1 MSLPEMGKKTWF
13 LAMNKKGSVNLWSTT
28 TLGILVIYTIFL
40 IIPLV
45 ILLSESFID
54 TRTGE
59 LTLANFQRFFSKKYY
74 YSTLLNSFKI
84 TILVTLIAVSLGTVL
99 AYFFARFKIRGK
111 KILRVLVILS
121 SMSAP
126 FVGAYS
132 WILLLGRNGVI
143 TKFFEGIF
151 GMTMPDIYG
160 FKGILL
166 VLSLQLYPLI
176 FLYVSGAFSNV
187 DNSLLEASE
196 NLGCTG
202 VKRFF
207 KVIVPLILPTVLAGA
222 LLVFMRCFSD
232 FGTPMLIGE
241 GYRTFPV
248 TIYDAY
254 MSELG
259 GNNGFAASIAIMAII
274 VTLLIF
280 IIQKKIAEK
289 KAFTMN
295 SINKIRPKRL
305 KGVKNTLIHLYSYLL
320 ISLSIAPQLYI
331 VYTSFKNVNGTVFTA
346 GYSLD
351 SYIVAFSKMG
361 NAIRNTI
368 IIPLTSLVFVLI
380 IAVFIAY
387 LVVRKRSK
395 TTTIIDT
402 ASMIPY
408 IIPGIVVG
416 IALSNAFSRPP
427 IILTGSMTIMVIA
440 LIIRRLPYTI
450 RSSVAT
456 LQQIPITVEEAAL
469 SLGASN
475 VKTFWKITIPMMS
488 AGIISGAILSWITM
502 ISELASAILLYTG
515 KTRTLTVEVYT
526 QVLRGNYGV
535 AAALAT
541 ILALLTTLSLVLFNK
556 VNKGRDLS
564 M

>member
-1 MSLPEMGKKTWF
+1 MK
-13 LAMNKKGSVNLWSTT
+13 NKKIKVNLWSST
-28 TLGILVIYTIFL
+28 TLGLLVLYSIFL
-40 IIPLV
+40 IIPLI

-54 TRTGE
+54 SNTGHF
-59 LTLANFQRFFSKKYY
+59 TLENFQRFFGKKYY
-74 YSTLLNSFKI
+74 YSTLFNSFKV
-84 TILVTLIAVSLGTVL
+84 TVLVTFIAVALGTVL
-99 AYFFARFKIRGK
+99 AYLFARFKIRGAK
-111 KILRVLVILS
+111 TLRILIILS

-132 WILLLGRNGVI
+132 WILLLGRNGVV
-143 TKFFEGIF
+143 TKFFENLLGIS
-151 GMTMPDIYG
+151 MPDIYG
-160 FKGILL
+160 FNGILL

-176 FLYVSGAFSNV
+176 FLYVSGALSNV

-196 NLGCTG
+196 NLGCSG

-259 GNNGFAASIAIMAII
+259 GNSGFAAGIAIIAII
-274 VTLLIF
+274 VTLIIF
-280 IIQKKIAEK
+280 LVQKRISEK
-289 KAFTMN
+289 HSFTMN
-295 SINKIRPKRL
+295 SINKIRPKKMHGAQNVL
-305 KGVKNTLIHLYSYLL
+305 VHVYTYLL
-320 ISLSIAPQLYI
+320 ISLSIAPQLYVI
-331 VYTSFKNVNGTVFTA
+331 YTSFKKVNGTVFTS

-351 SYIVAFSKMG
+351 SYVTAFSKMG
-361 NAIRNTI
+361 SAMRNTI
-368 IIPLTSLVFVLI
+368 IIPLVSLFFVLI
-380 IAVFIAY
+380 FAIFIAY

-395 TTTIIDT
+395 ITAIIDSV
-402 ASMIPY
+402 SMVPY

-416 IALSNAFSRPP
+416 IALSSAFSRPP
-427 IILTGSMTIMVIA
+427 LVLTGSMTIMVIA

-456 LQQIPITVEEAAL
+456 LQLIPTTVEEAAL

-502 ISELASAILLYTG
+502 ISELSSAILLYTG

-541 ILALLTTLSLVLFNK
+541 VLAVLTALSLVVFNK

>member
-1 MSLPEMGKKTWF
+1 MF
-13 LAMNKKGSVNLWSTT
+13 
-28 TLGILVIYTIFL
+28 
-40 IIPLV
+40 
-45 ILLSESFID
+45 ILLSESFLD
-54 TRTGE
+54 KETGR
-59 LTLANFQRFFSKKYY
+59 LTLENFHRFFSKKYY
-74 YSTLLNSFKI
+74 YSTLFNSFK
-84 TILVTLIAVSLGTVL
+84 VTVSVTAIAVALGTTL
-99 AYFFARFKIRGK
+99 AYFFARFTIKGAKGLR
-111 KILRVLVILS
+111 ILIILS

-132 WILLLGRNGVI
+132 WILLLGRNGVV
-143 TKFFEGIF
+143 TKFFEGLF
-151 GMTMPDIYG
+151 NVQMPDIYG

-176 FLYVSGAFSNV
+176 FLYVSGALSNV

-196 NLGCTG
+196 NLGCSG
-202 VKRFF
+202 AKRFF
-207 KVIVPLILPTVLAGA
+207 KVIVPLIFPTVLAGA

-259 GNNGFAASIAIMAII
+259 GNNSFAASIAILAII
-274 VTLLIF
+274 LTLIIFLI
-280 IIQKKIAEK
+280 QRRIANK
-289 KAFTMN
+289 HAFTMN
-295 SINKIRPKRL
+295 SINKIRPVQIT
-305 KGVKNTLIHLYSYLL
+305 GVRNILIHIYAYLL
-320 ISLSIAPQLYI
+320 ITLSIAPQAYVI
-331 VYTSFKNVNGTVFTA
+331 YTSFRNVNGTVFTS
-346 GYSLD
+346 GYSLNN
-351 SYIVAFSKMG
+351 YVIAFSKMG

-368 IIPLTSLVFVLI
+368 VIPLISLAFVLT

-395 TTTIIDT
+395 ITAVIDT
-402 ASMIPY
+402 VSMVPY
-408 IIPGIVVG
+408 IVPGIVVG
-416 IALSNAFSRPP
+416 IALANAFSRPP
-427 IILTGSMTIMVIA
+427 MVLTGSMTIMVIA

-456 LQQIPITVEEAAL
+456 LQQIPITIEEAAL

-475 VKTFWKITIPMMS
+475 IKTFWKITIPMMS

-535 AAALAT
+535 AAALAA
-541 ILALLTTLSLVLFNK
+541 ILAVLTTLSLVLFNK
-556 VNKGRDLS
+556 VNKGQELS

>member
-1 MSLPEMGKKTWF
+1 MK
-13 LAMNKKGSVNLWSTT
+13 NKKSKINLWSSS
-28 TLGILVIYTIFL
+28 TLGLLTLYTIFL
-40 IIPLV
+40 IIPLL

-54 TRTGE
+54 SKTG
-59 LTLANFQRFFSKKYY
+59 LFTLDNFKRFFEKKYY

-84 TILVTLIAVSLGTVL
+84 SIVITFVAVVLGTVL
-99 AYFFARFKIRGK
+99 AFFFARFKIKGAKGLR
-111 KILRVLVILS
+111 ILIILS

-132 WILLLGRNGVI
+132 WILLLGRNGVV
-143 TKFFEGIF
+143 TKFFENLLNIQ
-151 GMTMPDIYG
+151 MPDIYG

-202 VKRFF
+202 VNRFF
-207 KVIVPLILPTVLAGA
+207 KVILPLILPTVLAGA

-241 GYRTFPV
+241 GYRTFPI

-259 GNNGFAASIAIMAII
+259 GNNGFAASIAILAII
-274 VTLLIF
+274 ITLIIF
-280 IIQKKIAEK
+280 LFQKYISQKNS
-289 KAFTMN
+289 FTMN
-295 SINKIRPKRL
+295 SINKIRPKEIH
-305 KGVKNTLIHLYSYLL
+305 GVKNVLIHIYSYVL
-320 ISLSIAPQLYI
+320 ISLSIAPQVYVI
-331 VYTSFKNVNGTVFTA
+331 YTSFKKVNGTVFTS
-346 GYSLD
+346 GYSFE
-351 SYIVAFSKMG
+351 SYTIAFSKMG

-368 IIPLTSLVFVLI
+368 IIPLTALIFVLI

-395 TTTIIDT
+395 ITAIIDT
-402 ASMIPY
+402 VSMVPY

-416 IALSNAFSRPP
+416 IALSSAFNKPP
-427 IILTGSMTIMVIA
+427 LVLTGSMTIMVIA

-450 RSSVAT
+450 RSTVAT
-456 LQQIPITVEEAAL
+456 LQQIPLTVEEASL

-475 VKTFWKITIPMMS
+475 AKTFWKITIPMMS

-502 ISELASAILLYTG
+502 ISELSSAILLYTG
-515 KTRTLTVEVYT
+515 KTRTLTIEVYT

-541 ILALLTTLSLVLFNK
+541 ILTLLTVASLLIFNK
-556 VNKGRDLS
+556 VNKGQDLS

>member
-1 MSLPEMGKKTWF
+1 MK
-13 LAMNKKGSVNLWSTT
+13 NKKSKINLWSST
-28 TLGILVIYTIFL
+28 TLGLLVLYSIFL
-40 IIPLV
+40 IIPLFV
-45 ILLSESFID
+45 LLSESFID
-54 TRTGE
+54 SSTGQF
-59 LTLANFQRFFSKKYY
+59 TLSNFQRFFSKKYY
-74 YSTLLNSFKI
+74 YSTLFNSFKI
-84 TILVTLIAVSLGTVL
+84 SILITFIAVVLGTVL
-99 AYFFARFKIRGK
+99 AFFFTRFEIKGAKTLR
-111 KILRVLVILS
+111 ILIILS

-143 TKFFEGIF
+143 TKFFENLLGL
-151 GMTMPDIYG
+151 TMPDIYG

-202 VKRFF
+202 IKRFF
-207 KVIVPLILPTVLAGA
+207 KVILPLIFPTVLAGA

-241 GYRTFPV
+241 GYRTFPI

-259 GNNGFAASIAIMAII
+259 GNNGFAASIAIIAII
-274 VTLLIF
+274 ITLLIF
-280 IIQKKIAEK
+280 LFQKYLSERNS
-289 KAFTMN
+289 FTMN
-295 SINKIRPKRL
+295 SINKIRPKEIH
-305 KGVKNTLIHLYSYLL
+305 GIKNVLVHLYSYLL
-320 ISLSIAPQLYI
+320 ICLSIAPQIYI
-331 VYTSFKNVNGTVFTA
+331 IYTSFKNVNGTVFTT

-351 SYIVAFSKMG
+351 SYRIAFSKMG
-361 NAIRNTI
+361 SAIRNTI
-368 IIPLTSLVFVLI
+368 LIPLVSLFFVLI
-380 IAVFIAY
+380 FAVFIAY
-387 LVVRKRSK
+387 IVVRKRSK
-395 TTTIIDT
+395 ITAIIDT
-402 ASMIPY
+402 VSMIPY

-416 IALSNAFSRPP
+416 IALSSAFSKPP
-427 IILTGSMTIMVIA
+427 LILTGSMTIMVIA

-450 RSSVAT
+450 RSTVAT
-456 LQQIPITVEEAAL
+456 LQQIPTTVEEASL

-475 VKTFWKITIPMMS
+475 AKTFWKITIPMMS

-502 ISELASAILLYTG
+502 ISELSSAILLYTG
-515 KTRTLTVEVYT
+515 RTRTLTIEVYT

-541 ILALLTTLSLVLFNK
+541 ILSLLTVLSLLVFNK
-556 VNKGRDLS
+556 FNKGKDLA

>member
-1 MSLPEMGKKTWF
+1 MRIKKS
-13 LAMNKKGSVNLWSTT
+13 KINLWSTS
-28 TLGILVIYTIFL
+28 TLSLLVLYTIFL
-40 IIPLV
+40 IIPLFV
-45 ILLSESFID
+45 LLSESFID
-54 TRTGE
+54 RDTGQF
-59 LTLANFQRFFSKKYY
+59 TLENFQRFFGKKYY
-74 YSTLLNSFKI
+74 YSTLLNSFK
-84 TILVTLIAVSLGTVL
+84 VTVTVTAIAVALGTTL
-99 AYFFARFKIRGK
+99 AYFFARFKIRGSK
-111 KILRVLVILS
+111 TLRILIILS

-132 WILLLGRNGVI
+132 WILLLGRNGVV
-143 TKFFEGIF
+143 TQFFEGIF
-151 GMTMPDIYG
+151 GIVMPDIYG

-176 FLYVSGAFSNV
+176 FLYVSGALSNV
-187 DNSLLEASE
+187 DNSLLEASQ
-196 NLGCTG
+196 NLGCSG
-202 VKRFF
+202 AKRFF
-207 KVIVPLILPTVLAGA
+207 KVVVPLIFPTVLAGA

-259 GNNGFAASIAIMAII
+259 GNNSFAASIAIIAII
-274 VTLLIF
+274 LTLIIF
-280 IIQKKIAEK
+280 LAQRYIANK

-295 SINKIRPKRL
+295 SINKIRPVQIEGIRNIL
-305 KGVKNTLIHLYSYLL
+305 LHIYAYTL
-320 ISLSIAPQLYI
+320 ISLSIAPQAYVI
-331 VYTSFKNVNGTVFTA
+331 YTSFRNVNGTVFTS
-346 GYSLD
+346 GYSFNN
-351 SYIVAFSKMG
+351 YVIAFSKMG

-368 IIPLTSLVFVLI
+368 VIPLTALAFVLTF
-380 IAVFIAY
+380 AVFIAY

-395 TTTIIDT
+395 ITAAIDT
-402 ASMIPY
+402 VSMIPY
-408 IIPGIVVG
+408 IVPGIVVG
-416 IALSNAFSRPP
+416 IALANTFSRPP
-427 IILTGSMTIMVIA
+427 MVLTGSMTIMVIA

-456 LQQIPITVEEAAL
+456 LQQIPITIEEASL

-475 VKTFWKITIPMMS
+475 IKTFWKITIPMMS

-535 AAALAT
+535 AAALAA
-541 ILALLTTLSLVLFNK
+541 ILAVLTTLSLVLFNK

>member
-1 MSLPEMGKKTWF
+1 MK
-13 LAMNKKGSVNLWSTT
+13 NKKSKINLWSSS
-28 TLGILVIYTIFL
+28 TLGLLTLYTIFL
-40 IIPLV
+40 IIPLL
-45 ILLSESFID
+45 ILLSDSFID
-54 TRTGE
+54 SKTG
-59 LTLANFQRFFSKKYY
+59 LFTLANFQRFFSKKYY
-74 YSTLLNSFKI
+74 YSTLFNSFKI
-84 TILVTLIAVSLGTVL
+84 SILITFVAVVLGTILAF
-99 AYFFARFKIRGK
+99 FFARFKIKGAKTLR
-111 KILRVLVILS
+111 ILIILS

-132 WILLLGRNGVI
+132 WILLLGRNGVV
-143 TKFFEGIF
+143 TKFFENLLGI
-151 GMTMPDIYG
+151 GMPDIYG

-196 NLGCTG
+196 NLGCSG
-202 VKRFF
+202 IKRFF
-207 KVIVPLILPTVLAGA
+207 KVILPLILPTVLAGA

-241 GYRTFPV
+241 GYRTFPI

-259 GNNGFAASIAIMAII
+259 GNNGFAASIAILAII
-274 VTLLIF
+274 ITLVIF
-280 IIQKKIAEK
+280 IVQKVISER

-295 SINKIRPKRL
+295 SINKIRPKEIHGL
-305 KGVKNTLIHLYSYLL
+305 KNVLIHIYSYVL
-320 ISLSIAPQLYI
+320 ISLSIAPQVYVI
-331 VYTSFKNVNGTVFTA
+331 YTSFKKVNGTVFTN
-346 GYSLD
+346 GYSFD
-351 SYIVAFSKMG
+351 SYIIAFSKMG
-361 NAIRNTI
+361 SAIRNTI
-368 IIPLTSLVFVLI
+368 LIPITALTFVLI

-387 LVVRKRSK
+387 LVVRRKSK
-395 TTTIIDT
+395 ITAIIDT
-402 ASMIPY
+402 VSMVPY

-416 IALSNAFSRPP
+416 IALSSAFNRPP
-427 IILTGSMTIMVIA
+427 LVLTGSMTIMVIA

-450 RSSVAT
+450 RSTVAT
-456 LQQIPITVEEAAL
+456 LQQIPITVEEASL

-475 VKTFWKITIPMMS
+475 IKTFWKITIPMMS

-502 ISELASAILLYTG
+502 ISELSSAILLYTG
-515 KTRTLTVEVYT
+515 KTRTLTIEVYT

-541 ILALLTTLSLVLFNK
+541 VLTLLTVISLLIFNK
-556 VNKGRDLS
+556 FNKGKDLA

>member
-1 MSLPEMGKKTWF
+1 
-13 LAMNKKGSVNLWSTT
+13 
-28 TLGILVIYTIFL
+28 
-40 IIPLV
+40 
-45 ILLSESFID
+45 
-54 TRTGE
+54 
-59 LTLANFQRFFSKKYY
+59 
-74 YSTLLNSFKI
+74 
-84 TILVTLIAVSLGTVL
+84 
-99 AYFFARFKIRGK
+99 
-111 KILRVLVILS
+111 
-121 SMSAP
+121 MSAP

-132 WILLLGRNGVI
+132 WILLLGRNGVV
-143 TKFFEGIF
+143 TVFFENLLGIS
-151 GMTMPDIYG
+151 MPDIYG
-160 FKGILL
+160 FNGILL

-196 NLGCTG
+196 NLGCSG
-202 VKRFF
+202 IARFF
-207 KVIVPLILPTVLAGA
+207 KVIIPLIFPTVLAGG

-259 GNNGFAASIAIMAII
+259 GNNGFAAGIAIIAIV
-274 VTLLIF
+274 VTLIIF
-280 IIQKKIAEK
+280 LVQKRISEK
-289 KAFTMN
+289 NSFTMN
-295 SINKIRPKRL
+295 SINKIRPIK
-305 KGVKNTLIHLYSYLL
+305 IHGAQNVLVHIYTYLL
-320 ISLSIAPQLYI
+320 ITLSIAPQVYVI
-331 VYTSFKNVNGTVFTA
+331 YTSFKNVNGTVFTS

-351 SYIVAFSKMG
+351 SYVEAFSKMG
-361 NAIRNTI
+361 SAIRNTI
-368 IIPLTSLVFVLI
+368 IIPLTALFFVLVFAI
-380 IAVFIAY
+380 FIAY

-395 TTTIIDT
+395 ITAIIDT
-402 ASMIPY
+402 VSMVPY

-416 IALSNAFSRPP
+416 IALSTAFSRPP
-427 IILTGSMTIMVIA
+427 LVLTGSMTIMVIA

-456 LQQIPITVEEAAL
+456 LRLIPTTVEEAAL

-502 ISELASAILLYTG
+502 ISELSSAILLYTG
-515 KTRTLTVEVYT
+515 KTRTLTIEIYT

-541 ILALLTTLSLVLFNK
+541 VLAVLTTLSLVIFNK
-556 VNKGRDLS
+556 FNKGRDLS

>member
-1 MSLPEMGKKTWF
+1 MVQKIWLLSMKIKK
-13 LAMNKKGSVNLWSTT
+13 AKVNLWSST
-28 TLGILVIYTIFL
+28 TLSLLILYTIFL
-40 IIPLV
+40 IIPL
-45 ILLSESFID
+45 IMLLSESFID
-54 TRTGE
+54 RDTGNFTIE
-59 LTLANFQRFFSKKYY
+59 NFQRFFGRKYY
-74 YSTLLNSFKI
+74 YSTLFNSFKV
-84 TILVTLIAVSLGTVL
+84 TVLVTVLAVALGTTL
-99 AYFFARFKIRGK
+99 AYFFARFQIKGAK
-111 KILRVLVILS
+111 TLRILVILS

-132 WILLLGRNGVI
+132 WILLLGRNGVV

-151 GMTMPDIYG
+151 GVVMPDIYG

-196 NLGCTG
+196 NLGCSG
-202 VKRFF
+202 IKRFF
-207 KVIVPLILPTVLAGA
+207 KVIVPLIFPTVLAGA

-259 GNNGFAASIAIMAII
+259 GNNGFAASIAIIAII
-274 VTLLIF
+274 LTLIIF
-280 IIQKKIAEK
+280 LVQKRIAQK
-289 KAFTMN
+289 NAFTMN
-295 SINKIRPKRL
+295 SINKIRP
-305 KGVKNTLIHLYSYLL
+305 VKIQGIKNALIHIYAYLL
-320 ISLSIAPQLYI
+320 ITLSMAPQVYLI
-331 VYTSFKNVNGTVFTA
+331 YTSFRNVNGTVFTS
-346 GYSLD
+346 GYSLN
-351 SYIVAFSKMG
+351 SYVIAFSKMG
-361 NAIRNTI
+361 NAIRNTLV
-368 IIPLTSLVFVLI
+368 IPLISLFFVLI
-380 IAVFIAY
+380 FAVFIAY

-395 TTTIIDT
+395 ITAVIDT
-402 ASMIPY
+402 VSMIPY
-408 IIPGIVVG
+408 IVPGIVVG
-416 IALSNAFSRPP
+416 IALANTFSRPP
-427 IILTGSMTIMVIA
+427 MVLTGSMTIMVIA

-456 LQQIPITVEEAAL
+456 LQQIPISIEEAAL

-541 ILALLTTLSLVLFNK
+541 ILAALTTLSLILFNK

>member
-1 MSLPEMGKKTWF
+1 MK
-13 LAMNKKGSVNLWSTT
+13 NKKIKVNLWSST
-28 TLGILVIYTIFL
+28 TLGLLVLYSIFL
-40 IIPLV
+40 IIPLI

-54 TRTGE
+54 SNTGHF
-59 LTLANFQRFFSKKYY
+59 TLENFQRFFGKKYY
-74 YSTLLNSFKI
+74 YSTLFNSFK
-84 TILVTLIAVSLGTVL
+84 VTVSVTFIAVALGTVL
-99 AYFFARFKIRGK
+99 AYLFARFKIRGAK
-111 KILRVLVILS
+111 TLRILIILS

-132 WILLLGRNGVI
+132 WILLLGRNGVV
-143 TKFFEGIF
+143 TKFFENLLGIS
-151 GMTMPDIYG
+151 MPDIYG
-160 FKGILL
+160 FNGILL

-176 FLYVSGAFSNV
+176 FLYVSGALSNV

-196 NLGCTG
+196 NLGCSG

-259 GNNGFAASIAIMAII
+259 GNSGFAAGIAIIAII
-274 VTLLIF
+274 VTLIIF
-280 IIQKKIAEK
+280 LVQKRISEK
-289 KAFTMN
+289 HSFTMN
-295 SINKIRPKRL
+295 SINKIRPKKMHGAQNVL
-305 KGVKNTLIHLYSYLL
+305 VHVYTYLL
-320 ISLSIAPQLYI
+320 ISLSIAPQLYVI
-331 VYTSFKNVNGTVFTA
+331 YTSFKKVNGTVFTS

-351 SYIVAFSKMG
+351 SYVTAFSKMG
-361 NAIRNTI
+361 SAMRNTI
-368 IIPLTSLVFVLI
+368 IIPLVSLFFVLI
-380 IAVFIAY
+380 FAIFIAY

-395 TTTIIDT
+395 ITAIIDSV
-402 ASMIPY
+402 SMVPY

-416 IALSNAFSRPP
+416 IALSSAFSRPP
-427 IILTGSMTIMVIA
+427 LVLTGSMTIMVIA

-456 LQQIPITVEEAAL
+456 LQLIPTTVEEAAL

-502 ISELASAILLYTG
+502 ISELSSAILLYTG

-541 ILALLTTLSLVLFNK
+541 VLAVLTALSLVVFNK

>member
-1 MSLPEMGKKTWF
+1 M
-13 LAMNKKGSVNLWSTT
+13 
-28 TLGILVIYTIFL
+28 
-40 IIPLV
+40 
-45 ILLSESFID
+45 LLSESFID
-54 TRTGE
+54 RDTGQF
-59 LTLANFQRFFSKKYY
+59 TLDNFQRFFGKKYY
-74 YSTLLNSFKI
+74 YSTLFNSFKV
-84 TILVTLIAVSLGTVL
+84 TVLVTAIAVALGTTL
-99 AYFFARFKIRGK
+99 AYFFARFEIKGAK
-111 KILRVLVILS
+111 TLRILVILS

-132 WILLLGRNGVI
+132 WILLLGRNGVV
-143 TKFFEGIF
+143 TKFFEGLF
-151 GMTMPDIYG
+151 GIQMPDIYG

-207 KVIVPLILPTVLAGA
+207 KVIVPLIFPTVLAGA

-259 GNNGFAASIAIMAII
+259 GNNGFAASIAIIAII
-274 VTLLIF
+274 VTLVIF
-280 IIQKKIAEK
+280 LIQKHIANK
-289 KAFTMN
+289 NAFTMN
-295 SINKIRPKRL
+295 SINKIRP
-305 KGVKNTLIHLYSYLL
+305 VKIEGIQNSLIHIYAYLL
-320 ISLSIAPQLYI
+320 IALSIAPQVYVI
-331 VYTSFKNVNGTVFTA
+331 YTSFRNVNGTVFTS
-346 GYSLD
+346 GYSLN
-351 SYIVAFSKMG
+351 SYVIAFSKMG
-361 NAIRNTI
+361 NAIRNTL
-368 IIPLTSLVFVLI
+368 IIPLISLTFVLI
-380 IAVFIAY
+380 FAVFIAY

-395 TTTIIDT
+395 ITAVIDT
-402 ASMIPY
+402 VSMVPY
-408 IIPGIVVG
+408 IVPGIVVG
-416 IALSNAFSRPP
+416 IALSNTFSRPP
-427 IILTGSMTIMVIA
+427 MVLTGSMTIMVIA

-456 LQQIPITVEEAAL
+456 LQQIPMSIEEASL

-515 KTRTLTVEVYT
+515 KTRTLTIEVYT

-535 AAALAT
+535 AAALAS
-541 ILALLTTLSLVLFNK
+541 ILAVLTTLSLVLFNK

>member
-1 MSLPEMGKKTWF
+1 MKNSKIK
-13 LAMNKKGSVNLWSTT
+13 VNIWSSS
-28 TLGILVIYTIFL
+28 TLGLLVLYSIFL
-40 IIPLV
+40 IIPLIV
-45 ILLSESFID
+45 LLSDSFID
-54 TRTGE
+54 SRTGQF
-59 LTLANFQRFFSKKYY
+59 TLANFQRFFQKKYY
-74 YSTLLNSFKI
+74 YSTLFNSFKV
-84 TILVTLIAVSLGTVL
+84 TVLVTLIAVTLGTVL
-99 AYFFARFKIRGK
+99 AYFFARFKIRGAK
-111 KILRVLVILS
+111 TLRILIILS

-143 TKFFEGIF
+143 TRFFENLFGIA
-151 GMTMPDIYG
+151 MPDIYG
-160 FKGILL
+160 FRGILL

-176 FLYVSGAFSNV
+176 FLYVSGALSNV

-202 VKRFF
+202 VKRFY
-207 KVIVPLILPTVLAGA
+207 KVIIPLIFPTVLAGG

-241 GYRTFPV
+241 GYRTFPI

-259 GNNGFAASIAIMAII
+259 GNSGFAAGIAIIAII
-274 VTLLIF
+274 LTLFIF
-280 IIQKKIAEK
+280 LTQKWISEK
-289 KAFTMN
+289 HSFTMN
-295 SINKIRPKRL
+295 SINKIRP
-305 KGVKNTLIHLYSYLL
+305 VKIHGIRNLFIHIFAYLL
-320 ISLSIAPQLYI
+320 ITLSIAPQVYVI
-331 VYTSFKNVNGTVFTA
+331 YTSFKKVNGTVFTS
-346 GYSLD
+346 GYSFE
-351 SYIVAFSKMG
+351 SYFEAFSKMG
-361 NAIRNTI
+361 SAIRNTI
-368 IIPLTSLVFVLI
+368 IIPLTALFFVLV
-380 IAVFIAY
+380 IAIFIAY
-387 LVVRKRSK
+387 LVVRKKSK
-395 TTTIIDT
+395 ITAVIDT
-402 ASMIPY
+402 VSMIPY

-416 IALSNAFSRPP
+416 IALASAFNRPP
-427 IILTGSMTIMVIA
+427 LVLTGSMTIMVIA

-456 LQQIPITVEEAAL
+456 LRLIPTTVEEAAL

-475 VKTFWKITIPMMS
+475 IKTFWKITIPMMS

-502 ISELASAILLYTG
+502 ISELSSAILLYTG
-515 KTRTLTVEVYT
+515 KTRTLTIEIYT

-541 ILALLTTLSLVLFNK
+541 VLTLLTTLSLVVFNK
-556 VNKGRDLS
+556 FNKGQDLS

>member
-1 MSLPEMGKKTWF
+1 MK
-13 LAMNKKGSVNLWSTT
+13 NKKIKVNLWSST
-28 TLGILVIYTIFL
+28 TLGFLVLYSIFL
-40 IIPLV
+40 IIPLI
-45 ILLSESFID
+45 ILLSDSFID
-54 TRTGE
+54 SNTGHF
-59 LTLANFQRFFSKKYY
+59 TLENFQRFFGKKYY
-74 YSTLLNSFKI
+74 YSTLFNSFKV
-84 TILVTLIAVSLGTVL
+84 TVLVTFIAVALGTVL
-99 AYFFARFKIRGK
+99 AYFFARFKIRGAK
-111 KILRVLVILS
+111 TLRILIILS

-132 WILLLGRNGVI
+132 WILLLGRNGVV
-143 TKFFEGIF
+143 TRFFENLLGIA
-151 GMTMPDIYG
+151 MPDIYG

-196 NLGCTG
+196 NLGCSG
-202 VKRFF
+202 VKRFY
-207 KVIVPLILPTVLAGA
+207 KVIIPLILPTVLAGA

-241 GYRTFPV
+241 GYRTFPI

-259 GNNGFAASIAIMAII
+259 GNNGFAAGIAIIAII
-274 VTLLIF
+274 VTLIIF
-280 IIQKKIAEK
+280 LVQKYISEK
-289 KAFTMN
+289 HSFTMN
-295 SINKIRPKRL
+295 SINKIRPQKVHGAQNVL
-305 KGVKNTLIHLYSYLL
+305 VHVYTYLL
-320 ISLSIAPQLYI
+320 ITLSIAPQVYVI
-331 VYTSFKNVNGTVFTA
+331 YTSFKKVNGTVFTS

-351 SYIVAFSKMG
+351 SYVMAFSKMG
-361 NAIRNTI
+361 SAIRNTI
-368 IIPLTSLVFVLI
+368 IIPMVSLFFVLVFAI
-380 IAVFIAY
+380 FIAY
-387 LVVRKRSK
+387 LVVRKRSRI
-395 TTTIIDT
+395 TSIIDSV
-402 ASMIPY
+402 SMVPY

-427 IILTGSMTIMVIA
+427 LVLTGSMTIMVIA

-456 LQQIPITVEEAAL
+456 LRLIPTTVEEAAR

-475 VKTFWKITIPMMS
+475 IKTFWKITIPMMS
-488 AGIISGAILSWITM
+488 AGIIAGAILSWITM
-502 ISELASAILLYTG
+502 ISELSSAILLYTG

-541 ILALLTTLSLVLFNK
+541 VLAVLTALSLVIFNK
-556 VNKGRDLS
+556 FNKGRDLS

>member
-1 MSLPEMGKKTWF
+1 MK
-13 LAMNKKGSVNLWSTT
+13 NKKSKFNLWSSSTVGLL
-28 TLGILVIYTIFL
+28 TLYTIFL
-40 IIPLV
+40 IIPLLV
-45 ILLSESFID
+45 LLSESFID
-54 TRTGE
+54 SKTG
-59 LTLANFQRFFSKKYY
+59 LFTLDNFKRFFEKKYY

-84 TILVTLIAVSLGTVL
+84 SIVITFVAVVLGTVL
-99 AYFFARFKIRGK
+99 AFFFARFKIKGAKGLR
-111 KILRVLVILS
+111 ILIILS

-132 WILLLGRNGVI
+132 WILLLGRNGVV
-143 TKFFEGIF
+143 TKFFENLLHIQ
-151 GMTMPDIYG
+151 MPDIYG

-202 VKRFF
+202 ITRFF
-207 KVIVPLILPTVLAGA
+207 RVILPLILPTVLAGA

-241 GYRTFPV
+241 GYRTFPI

-259 GNNGFAASIAIMAII
+259 GNNGFAASIAILAII
-274 VTLLIF
+274 ITLIIF
-280 IIQKKIAEK
+280 LFQKFLSEK
-289 KAFTMN
+289 NAFTMN
-295 SINKIRPKRL
+295 SINKIRPKEIH
-305 KGVKNTLIHLYSYLL
+305 GVKNVLIHIYSYVL
-320 ISLSIAPQLYI
+320 ISLSIAPQVYVI
-331 VYTSFKNVNGTVFTA
+331 YTSFKKVNGTVFTS
-346 GYSLD
+346 GYSFE
-351 SYIVAFSKMG
+351 SYVIAFSKMG

-368 IIPLTSLVFVLI
+368 IIPLTALIFVLI

-387 LVVRKRSK
+387 LVVRRKSK
-395 TTTIIDT
+395 ITAIIDT
-402 ASMIPY
+402 VSMIPY

-416 IALSNAFSRPP
+416 IALSSAFNKPP
-427 IILTGSMTIMVIA
+427 LVLTGSMTIMVIA

-450 RSSVAT
+450 RSTVAT
-456 LQQIPITVEEAAL
+456 LQQIPLTVEEASL

-475 VKTFWKITIPMMS
+475 AKTFWKITIPMMS

-502 ISELASAILLYTG
+502 ISELSSAILLYTG
-515 KTRTLTVEVYT
+515 KTRTLTIEVYT

-541 ILALLTTLSLVLFNK
+541 ILTLLTVASLLIFNK

>member
-1 MSLPEMGKKTWF
+1 MRIKKS
-13 LAMNKKGSVNLWSTT
+13 KINLWSTS
-28 TLGILVIYTIFL
+28 TLSLLILYTIFL
-40 IIPLV
+40 IIPLFV
-45 ILLSESFID
+45 LLSESFLDRD
-54 TRTGE
+54 TGQF
-59 LTLANFQRFFSKKYY
+59 TLENFQRFFGKKYY
-74 YSTLLNSFKI
+74 YSTLLNSFK
-84 TILVTLIAVSLGTVL
+84 VTVSVTAVAVALGTTL
-99 AYFFARFKIRGK
+99 AYFFSRFKIRGAK
-111 KILRVLVILS
+111 TLRILIILS

-132 WILLLGRNGVI
+132 WILLLGRNGVV
-143 TKFFEGIF
+143 TQFFEKIF
-151 GMTMPDIYG
+151 GIAMPDIYG

-176 FLYVSGAFSNV
+176 FLYVSGALSNV

-196 NLGCTG
+196 NLGCSG
-202 VKRFF
+202 AKRFF
-207 KVIVPLILPTVLAGA
+207 KVVVPLILPTVLAGS

-259 GNNGFAASIAIMAII
+259 GNNSFAASIAIIAII
-274 VTLLIF
+274 LTLVIF
-280 IIQKKIAEK
+280 LAQRYIANK

-295 SINKIRPKRL
+295 SINKIRPVQIGGFR
-305 KGVKNTLIHLYSYLL
+305 NMLIHLYAYLL
-320 ISLSIAPQLYI
+320 ITLSIAPQVYVI
-331 VYTSFKNVNGTVFTA
+331 YTSFRNVNGTVFTS
-346 GYSLD
+346 GYSLNN
-351 SYIVAFSKMG
+351 YIIAFSKMG

-368 IIPLTSLVFVLI
+368 VIPLTALAFVLTF
-380 IAVFIAY
+380 AVFIAY

-395 TTTIIDT
+395 ITAAIDT
-402 ASMIPY
+402 VSMIPY
-408 IIPGIVVG
+408 IVPGIVVG
-416 IALSNAFSRPP
+416 IALATAFSRPP
-427 IILTGSMTIMVIA
+427 MVLTGSMTIMVIA

-456 LQQIPITVEEAAL
+456 LQQIPITIEEAAL

-475 VKTFWKITIPMMS
+475 IKTFWKITIPMMS

-535 AAALAT
+535 AAALAA
-541 ILALLTTLSLVLFNK
+541 ILAVLTTLSLVLFNK

>member
-1 MSLPEMGKKTWF
+1 MKNSKIK
-13 LAMNKKGSVNLWSTT
+13 VNLWSSS
-28 TLGILVIYTIFL
+28 TLGFIVLYSIFL
-40 IIPLV
+40 IVPL
-45 ILLSESFID
+45 ILLLSDSFID
-54 TRTGE
+54 SSTGHF
-59 LTLANFQRFFSKKYY
+59 TLANFQRFFGKKYY
-74 YSTLLNSFKI
+74 YSTLYNSFKV
-84 TILVTLIAVSLGTVL
+84 TVLVTFIAVALGTVL
-99 AYFFARFKIRGK
+99 AYFFARFKIRGSK
-111 KILRVLVILS
+111 TLRVLIILS

-132 WILLLGRNGVI
+132 WILLLGRNGVV
-143 TKFFEGIF
+143 TRFFENLLGIA
-151 GMTMPDIYG
+151 MPDIYG

-176 FLYVSGAFSNV
+176 FLYVSGALSNV

-196 NLGCTG
+196 NLGCSG
-202 VKRFF
+202 AKRFY
-207 KVIVPLILPTVLAGA
+207 KVIIPLILPTVLAGA

-241 GYRTFPV
+241 GYRTFPI

-259 GNNGFAASIAIMAII
+259 GNNGFAASIAIIAII
-274 VTLLIF
+274 VTLIIF
-280 IIQKKIAEK
+280 LVQKYISEK
-289 KAFTMN
+289 RSFTMN
-295 SINKIRPKRL
+295 SINKIRPK
-305 KGVKNTLIHLYSYLL
+305 KINGIQNVLIHLYSYFL
-320 ISLSIAPQLYI
+320 ITLSIAPQVYVI
-331 VYTSFKNVNGTVFTA
+331 YTSFKKVNGTVFTS

-351 SYIVAFSKMG
+351 SYVVAFSRMG
-361 NAIRNTI
+361 SAIRNTI
-368 IIPLTSLVFVLI
+368 IIPLVSLFFILI
-380 IAVFIAY
+380 FAIFIAY

-395 TTTIIDT
+395 ITAVIDSV
-402 ASMIPY
+402 SMVPY

-416 IALSNAFSRPP
+416 IALSNAFSNPP
-427 IILTGSMTIMVIA
+427 LVLTGSMTIMVIA

-456 LQQIPITVEEAAL
+456 LQLIPITVEEAAR
-469 SLGASN
+469 SLGAGN
-475 VKTFWKITIPMMS
+475 IKTFWKITIPMMS

-502 ISELASAILLYTG
+502 ISELSSAILLYTG

-541 ILALLTTLSLVLFNK
+541 ILAVLTTLSLVIFNK
-556 VNKGRDLS
+556 FNKGRDLS
-564 M
+564 L

>member
-1 MSLPEMGKKTWF
+1 MK
-13 LAMNKKGSVNLWSTT
+13 NKKSKINLWSSS
-28 TLGILVIYTIFL
+28 TLGLLVLYSIFL
-40 IIPLV
+40 IIPLI

-54 TRTGE
+54 SKTGQF
-59 LTLANFQRFFSKKYY
+59 TLENFQRFFSKKYY
-74 YSTLLNSFKI
+74 YSTLINSFEISILI
-84 TILVTLIAVSLGTVL
+84 TFIAVVLGTAL
-99 AYFFARFKIRGK
+99 AFFFARFKIKGAKTLR
-111 KILRVLVILS
+111 ILIILS

-132 WILLLGRNGVI
+132 WILLLGRNGVV
-143 TKFFEGIF
+143 TKFFENLLHIQ
-151 GMTMPDIYG
+151 MPDIYG

-196 NLGCTG
+196 NLGCSG
-202 VKRFF
+202 MKRFF
-207 KVIVPLILPTVLAGA
+207 KVILPLIFPTVLAGS

-241 GYRTFPV
+241 GFRTFPI

-259 GNNGFAASIAIMAII
+259 GNNGFAASIAIIAII
-274 VTLLIF
+274 ITLIIF
-280 IIQKKIAEK
+280 LVQKFLSEK
-289 KAFTMN
+289 HSFTMY
-295 SINKIRPKRL
+295 SINKTRPKEIH
-305 KGVKNTLIHLYSYLL
+305 GVKNVLIHLYTYIL
-320 ISLSIAPQLYI
+320 ISLSIAPQAYVI
-331 VYTSFKNVNGTVFTA
+331 YTSFKKVNGTVFVP

-351 SYIVAFSKMG
+351 SYRLAFSKMG
-361 NAIRNTI
+361 VAIKNTI
-368 IIPLTSLVFVLI
+368 MIPLISLFFVLVF
-380 IAVFIAY
+380 AVFIAY
-387 LVVRKRSK
+387 IVVRKRSK
-395 TTTIIDT
+395 ITAIIDT
-402 ASMIPY
+402 VSMVPY

-416 IALSNAFSRPP
+416 IALSTAFSRPP
-427 IILTGSMTIMVIA
+427 LVLTGSMTIMVIA

-450 RSSVAT
+450 RSTVAT
-456 LQQIPITVEEAAL
+456 LQQIPLTVEEASL

-475 VKTFWKITIPMMS
+475 AKTFWKITIPMMS

-541 ILALLTTLSLVLFNK
+541 ILALLTVVSLLVFNHF
-556 VNKGRDLS
+556 NKGRDLA

>member
-1 MSLPEMGKKTWF
+1 MKIKK
-13 LAMNKKGSVNLWSTT
+13 AKVNLWSSS
-28 TLGILVIYTIFL
+28 TLSLLILYTIFL

-45 ILLSESFID
+45 MLLSESFLDRD
-54 TRTGE
+54 TGRF
-59 LTLANFQRFFSKKYY
+59 TLENFQRFFSKKYY
-74 YSTLLNSFKI
+74 YSTLFNSFKV
-84 TILVTLIAVSLGTVL
+84 TVLVTAVAVALGTSL
-99 AYFFARFKIRGK
+99 AYFFAKFKIKGAKTLR
-111 KILRVLVILS
+111 ILIILS

-132 WILLLGRNGVI
+132 WILLLGRNGVV
-143 TKFFEGIF
+143 TKFFEGLF
-151 GMTMPDIYG
+151 GIVMPDIYG

-196 NLGCTG
+196 NLGCSG
-202 VKRFF
+202 IKRFF
-207 KVIVPLILPTVLAGA
+207 KVIVPLIFPTVLAGA

-259 GNNGFAASIAIMAII
+259 GNNSFAASIAILAII
-274 VTLLIF
+274 VTLIIF
-280 IIQKKIAEK
+280 LVQKRIANK
-289 KAFTMN
+289 HAFTMN
-295 SINKIRPKRL
+295 SINKIRP
-305 KGVKNTLIHLYSYLL
+305 VKIEGIKNSLIHIYAYLL
-320 ISLSIAPQLYI
+320 ITLSIAPQAYVI
-331 VYTSFKNVNGTVFTA
+331 YTSFRNVNGTVFTS
-346 GYSLD
+346 GYSLNN
-351 SYIVAFSKMG
+351 YIIAFSKMG
-361 NAIRNTI
+361 NAIRNTLV
-368 IIPLTSLVFVLI
+368 IPLISLTFVLI
-380 IAVFIAY
+380 FAVFIAY

-395 TTTIIDT
+395 ITAAIDT
-402 ASMIPY
+402 VSMVPY
-408 IIPGIVVG
+408 IVPGIVVG
-416 IALSNAFSRPP
+416 IALANTFSRPP
-427 IILTGSMTIMVIA
+427 LVLTGSMTIMVIA

-456 LQQIPITVEEAAL
+456 LQQIPISIEEAAL

-475 VKTFWKITIPMMS
+475 MKTFWKITIPMMS

-535 AAALAT
+535 AAALAA
-541 ILALLTTLSLVLFNK
+541 ILAVLTTLSLVLFNK

>member
-1 MSLPEMGKKTWF
+1 MKIKKS
-13 LAMNKKGSVNLWSTT
+13 KVNLWSST
-28 TLGILVIYTIFL
+28 TLSLLILYTIFL
-40 IIPLV
+40 IIPL
-45 ILLSESFID
+45 IMLLSESFID
-54 TRTGE
+54 RDTGQF
-59 LTLANFQRFFSKKYY
+59 TLDNFQRFFGKKYY
-74 YSTLLNSFKI
+74 YSTLFNSFKV
-84 TILVTLIAVSLGTVL
+84 TVLVTAIAVALGTTL
-99 AYFFARFKIRGK
+99 AYFFARFEIKGAK
-111 KILRVLVILS
+111 TLRILVILS

-132 WILLLGRNGVI
+132 WILLLGRNGVV
-143 TKFFEGIF
+143 TKFFEGLF
-151 GMTMPDIYG
+151 GIQMPDIYG

-207 KVIVPLILPTVLAGA
+207 KVIVPLIFPTVLAGA

-259 GNNGFAASIAIMAII
+259 GNNGFAASIAIIAII
-274 VTLLIF
+274 VTLVIF
-280 IIQKKIAEK
+280 LIQKHIANK
-289 KAFTMN
+289 NAFTMN
-295 SINKIRPKRL
+295 SINKIRP
-305 KGVKNTLIHLYSYLL
+305 VKIEGIQNSLIHIYAYLL
-320 ISLSIAPQLYI
+320 IALSIAPQVYVI
-331 VYTSFKNVNGTVFTA
+331 YTSFRNVNGTVFTS
-346 GYSLD
+346 GYSLN
-351 SYIVAFSKMG
+351 SYVIAFSKMG
-361 NAIRNTI
+361 NAIRNTL
-368 IIPLTSLVFVLI
+368 IIPLISLTFVLI
-380 IAVFIAY
+380 FAVFIAY

-395 TTTIIDT
+395 ITAVIDT
-402 ASMIPY
+402 VSMVPY
-408 IIPGIVVG
+408 IVPGIVVG
-416 IALSNAFSRPP
+416 IALSNTFSRPP
-427 IILTGSMTIMVIA
+427 MVLTGSMTIMVIA

-456 LQQIPITVEEAAL
+456 LQQIPISIEEASL

-515 KTRTLTVEVYT
+515 KTRTLTIEVYT

-535 AAALAT
+535 AAALAS
-541 ILALLTTLSLVLFNK
+541 ILAVLTTLSLVLFNK

>member
-1 MSLPEMGKKTWF
+1 MKIRKQ
-13 LAMNKKGSVNLWSTT
+13 KINLWSTS
-28 TLGILVIYTIFL
+28 TLSLLVLYTIFL
-40 IIPLV
+40 IIPLF
-45 ILLSESFID
+45 ILLSESFVD
-54 TRTGE
+54 RNTGQF
-59 LTLANFQRFFSKKYY
+59 TLENFQRFFGKKYY
-74 YSTLLNSFKI
+74 YSTLFNSFK
-84 TILVTLIAVSLGTVL
+84 VTVAVTFLAVALGTTL
-99 AYFFARFKIRGK
+99 SYFFARFTIKGAK
-111 KILRVLVILS
+111 GLRILVILS

-132 WILLLGRNGVI
+132 WILLLGRNGVV
-143 TKFFEGIF
+143 TRFFEGVF
-151 GMTMPDIYG
+151 GVEMPDIYG

-166 VLSLQLYPLI
+166 VLALQLYPLI
-176 FLYVSGAFSNV
+176 FLYVSGALSNV

-196 NLGCTG
+196 NLGCSG

-207 KVIVPLILPTVLAGA
+207 KVIVPLIFPTVLAGA

-259 GNNGFAASIAIMAII
+259 GNNSFAASIAILAII
-274 VTLLIF
+274 LTLIIF
-280 IIQKKIAEK
+280 LAQRWIANRH
-289 KAFTMN
+289 AFTMN
-295 SINKIRPKRL
+295 SINKIRPVRI
-305 KGVKNTLIHLYSYLL
+305 KGIKNILIHIYAYFL
-320 ISLSIAPQLYI
+320 ITLSIAPQVYVI
-331 VYTSFKNVNGTVFTA
+331 YTSFRNVNGTVFTS
-346 GYSLD
+346 GYSFHN
-351 SYIVAFSKMG
+351 YVIAFSKMG

-368 IIPLTSLVFVLI
+368 IIPLTALFFVLLF
-380 IAVFIAY
+380 AVFIAY
-387 LVVRKRSK
+387 LVVRKRSRI
-395 TTTIIDT
+395 TAAIDT
-402 ASMIPY
+402 VSMIPY
-408 IIPGIVVG
+408 IVPGIVVG
-416 IALSNAFSRPP
+416 IALATTFSRPP
-427 IILTGSMTIMVIA
+427 LVLTGSMTIMVIA

-456 LQQIPITVEEAAL
+456 LQQIPITIEEAAL

-475 VKTFWKITIPMMS
+475 IKTFWKITIPMMS

-535 AAALAT
+535 AAALAA
-541 ILALLTTLSLVLFNK
+541 ILAVLTTLSLVLFNK
-556 VNKGRDLS
+556 VNKGQELS

>member
-1 MSLPEMGKKTWF
+1 MK
-13 LAMNKKGSVNLWSTT
+13 NKKSKINLWSSS
-28 TLGILVIYTIFL
+28 TLGLLTLYTIFL
-40 IIPLV
+40 IIPLL
-45 ILLSESFID
+45 ILLSDSFID
-54 TRTGE
+54 SRTGQF
-59 LTLANFQRFFSKKYY
+59 TLANFQRFFAKKYY
-74 YSTLLNSFKI
+74 YSTLFNSFKI
-84 TILVTLIAVSLGTVL
+84 SIVITFVAVVLGTILAF
-99 AYFFARFKIRGK
+99 FFARFKIKGAKGLR
-111 KILRVLVILS
+111 ILIILS

-143 TKFFEGIF
+143 TQFFENLLKIN
-151 GMTMPDIYG
+151 MPDIYG
-160 FKGILL
+160 FKGIML

-196 NLGCTG
+196 NLGCSG
-202 VKRFF
+202 INRFF
-207 KVIVPLILPTVLAGA
+207 KVILPLILPTVLAGA

-241 GYRTFPV
+241 GYRTFPI

-259 GNNGFAASIAIMAII
+259 GNNGFAASIAILAII
-274 VTLLIF
+274 ITLVIF
-280 IIQKKIAEK
+280 LIQKYVSQKHS
-289 KAFTMN
+289 FTMN
-295 SINKIRPKRL
+295 SINKIRPK
-305 KGVKNTLIHLYSYLL
+305 KIQGVKNVLIHIYSYALV
-320 ISLSIAPQLYI
+320 SLSIAPQAYVI
-331 VYTSFKNVNGTVFTA
+331 YTSFKKVNGTVFTS

-351 SYIVAFSKMG
+351 SYRMAFSKMG
-361 NAIRNTI
+361 VAIRNTI
-368 IIPLTSLVFVLI
+368 IIPMTALIFVLI
-380 IAVFIAY
+380 IAVFISY
-387 LVVRKRSK
+387 LVVRRRSK
-395 TTTIIDT
+395 ITAVIDT
-402 ASMIPY
+402 VSMVPY

-416 IALSNAFSRPP
+416 IALSSAFSRPP
-427 IILTGSMTIMVIA
+427 LILTGSMTIMVIA

-450 RSSVAT
+450 RSTVAT
-456 LQQIPITVEEAAL
+456 LQQIPMTVEEASL

-475 VKTFWKITIPMMS
+475 AKTFWKITIPMMS

-502 ISELASAILLYTG
+502 ISELSSAILLYTG

-541 ILALLTTLSLVLFNK
+541 ILALLTVVSLIIFNK
-556 VNKGRDLS
+556 FNKGKDLS

>member
-1 MSLPEMGKKTWF
+1 MK
-13 LAMNKKGSVNLWSTT
+13 NKKSKINLWSSS
-28 TLGILVIYTIFL
+28 TLGLLTLYTIFL
-40 IIPLV
+40 IIPLL
-45 ILLSESFID
+45 ILLSDSFID
-54 TRTGE
+54 SKTG
-59 LTLANFQRFFSKKYY
+59 LFTLANFQRFFSKKYY
-74 YSTLLNSFKI
+74 YSTLFNSFKI
-84 TILVTLIAVSLGTVL
+84 SILITFLAVVLGTVL
-99 AYFFARFKIRGK
+99 AFFFARFKIKGAKTLR
-111 KILRVLVILS
+111 ILIILS

-143 TKFFEGIF
+143 TKFFENLLGIN
-151 GMTMPDIYG
+151 MPDIYG

-196 NLGCTG
+196 NLGCSG
-202 VKRFF
+202 IKRFF
-207 KVIVPLILPTVLAGA
+207 KVILPLILPTVLAGA

-241 GYRTFPV
+241 GYRTFPI

-259 GNNGFAASIAIMAII
+259 GNNGFAASIAVLAII
-274 VTLLIF
+274 ITLIIF
-280 IIQKKIAEK
+280 IIQKVISER

-295 SINKIRPKRL
+295 SINKIRPKEIH
-305 KGVKNTLIHLYSYLL
+305 GVKNVLIHIYSYVL
-320 ISLSIAPQLYI
+320 ISLSIAPQVYVI
-331 VYTSFKNVNGTVFTA
+331 YTSFKKVNGTVFTS
-346 GYSLD
+346 GYSFE

-361 NAIRNTI
+361 TAIKNTI
-368 IIPLTSLVFVLI
+368 IIPLTALFFVLV

-387 LVVRKRSK
+387 LVVRRKSK
-395 TTTIIDT
+395 ITAVLDT
-402 ASMIPY
+402 VSMVPY

-416 IALSNAFSRPP
+416 IALSSAFNRPP
-427 IILTGSMTIMVIA
+427 LVLTGSMTIMVIA

-450 RSSVAT
+450 RSTVAT
-456 LQQIPITVEEAAL
+456 LQQIPVTVEEAAL

-475 VKTFWKITIPMMS
+475 IKTFWKITIPMMS

-515 KTRTLTVEVYT
+515 KTRTLTIEVYT

-541 ILALLTTLSLVLFNK
+541 ILTLLTVVSLLIFNK
-556 VNKGRDLS
+556 FNKGKDLA

>member
-1 MSLPEMGKKTWF
+1 MK
-13 LAMNKKGSVNLWSTT
+13 NKKSKINLWSSS
-28 TLGILVIYTIFL
+28 TLGLLTLYTIFL
-40 IIPLV
+40 IIPLL

-54 TRTGE
+54 SKTG
-59 LTLANFQRFFSKKYY
+59 LFTLDNFKRFFEKKYY

-84 TILVTLIAVSLGTVL
+84 SIVITFVAVVLGTVL
-99 AYFFARFKIRGK
+99 AFFFARFKIKGAKGLR
-111 KILRVLVILS
+111 ILIILS

-132 WILLLGRNGVI
+132 WILLLGRNGVV
-143 TKFFEGIF
+143 TKFFENLLNIQ
-151 GMTMPDIYG
+151 MPDIYG

-202 VKRFF
+202 VNRFF
-207 KVIVPLILPTVLAGA
+207 KVILPLILPTVLAGA

-241 GYRTFPV
+241 GYRTFPI

-259 GNNGFAASIAIMAII
+259 GNNGFAASIAILAII
-274 VTLLIF
+274 ITLIIF
-280 IIQKKIAEK
+280 LFQKYISQKNS
-289 KAFTMN
+289 FTMN
-295 SINKIRPKRL
+295 SINKIRPKEIH
-305 KGVKNTLIHLYSYLL
+305 GVKNVLIHIYSYVL
-320 ISLSIAPQLYI
+320 ISLSIAPQVYVI
-331 VYTSFKNVNGTVFTA
+331 YTSFKKVNGTVFTS
-346 GYSLD
+346 GYSFE
-351 SYIVAFSKMG
+351 SYTIAFSKMG

-368 IIPLTSLVFVLI
+368 IIPLTALIFVLI

-387 LVVRKRSK
+387 LVVRKKSK
-395 TTTIIDT
+395 ITAIIDT
-402 ASMIPY
+402 VSMVPY

-416 IALSNAFSRPP
+416 IALSSAFNKPP
-427 IILTGSMTIMVIA
+427 LVLTGSMTIMVIA

-450 RSSVAT
+450 RSTVAT
-456 LQQIPITVEEAAL
+456 LQQIPLTVEEASL

-475 VKTFWKITIPMMS
+475 AKTFWKITIPMMS

-502 ISELASAILLYTG
+502 ISELSSAILLYTG
-515 KTRTLTVEVYT
+515 KTRTLTIEVYT

-541 ILALLTTLSLVLFNK
+541 ILTLLTVASLLIFNK
-556 VNKGRDLS
+556 VNKGQDLS

>member
-1 MSLPEMGKKTWF
+1 MKIKKS
-13 LAMNKKGSVNLWSTT
+13 KVNLWSSS
-28 TLGILVIYTIFL
+28 TLSLLILYTIFL
-40 IIPLV
+40 ILPLV
-45 ILLSESFID
+45 MLLSESFLDRD
-54 TRTGE
+54 TGQ
-59 LTLANFQRFFSKKYY
+59 LTLDNFQRFFGKKYY
-74 YSTLLNSFKI
+74 YSTLFNSFKV
-84 TILVTLIAVSLGTVL
+84 TVLVTFIAVALGTTL
-99 AYFFARFKIRGK
+99 AYFFARFKIKGAK
-111 KILRVLVILS
+111 TLRILVILS

-132 WILLLGRNGVI
+132 WILLLGRNGVV
-143 TKFFEGIF
+143 TKFFEGLF
-151 GMTMPDIYG
+151 GVVMPDIYG

-196 NLGCTG
+196 NLGCSG

-207 KVIVPLILPTVLAGA
+207 KVIVPLIFPTVLAGA

-259 GNNGFAASIAIMAII
+259 GNNSFAASIAIIAIV
-274 VTLLIF
+274 VTLIIF
-280 IIQKKIAEK
+280 LIQKRIANK
-289 KAFTMN
+289 HAFTMN
-295 SINKIRPKRL
+295 SINKIRPVKIE
-305 KGVKNTLIHLYSYLL
+305 GFKNTLIHIYAYLL
-320 ISLSIAPQLYI
+320 ITLSIAPQAYVI
-331 VYTSFKNVNGTVFTA
+331 YTSFRNVNGTVFTS
-346 GYSLD
+346 GYSLNN
-351 SYIVAFSKMG
+351 YVIAFSKMG

-368 IIPLTSLVFVLI
+368 VIPLISLTFVLI
-380 IAVFIAY
+380 FAVFIAY

-395 TTTIIDT
+395 ITAAIDT
-402 ASMIPY
+402 VSMIPY
-408 IIPGIVVG
+408 IVPGIVVG
-416 IALSNAFSRPP
+416 IALANTFSRPP
-427 IILTGSMTIMVIA
+427 MVLTGSMTIMVIA

-456 LQQIPITVEEAAL
+456 LQQIPISIEEASL

-535 AAALAT
+535 AAALAA
-541 ILALLTTLSLVLFNK
+541 ILAVLTTLSLVLFNK

>member
-1 MSLPEMGKKTWF
+1 MKIKKP
-13 LAMNKKGSVNLWSTT
+13 KINLWSTS
-28 TLGILVIYTIFL
+28 TLSLLILYTIFL
-40 IIPLV
+40 IIPLFM
-45 ILLSESFID
+45 LLSESFID
-54 TRTGE
+54 RDTGQ
-59 LTLANFQRFFSKKYY
+59 LTLENFQRFFGKKYY
-74 YSTLLNSFKI
+74 YSTLFNSFK
-84 TILVTLIAVSLGTVL
+84 VTVTVTVVAVALGTTL
-99 AYFFARFKIRGK
+99 AYFFARFKIKGAK
-111 KILRVLVILS
+111 GLRILVILS

-143 TKFFEGIF
+143 TKFFEGVF
-151 GMTMPDIYG
+151 GVVMPDIYG

-166 VLSLQLYPLI
+166 VLALQLYPLI
-176 FLYVSGAFSNV
+176 FLYVSGALSNV

-196 NLGCTG
+196 NLGCSG
-202 VKRFF
+202 AKRFF
-207 KVIVPLILPTVLAGA
+207 KVIVPLIFPTVLAGA

-259 GNNGFAASIAIMAII
+259 GNNSFAASIAILAII
-274 VTLLIF
+274 LTLIIF
-280 IIQKKIAEK
+280 LVQRNIANK
-289 KAFTMN
+289 HAFTMN
-295 SINKIRPKRL
+295 SINKIRPVQIQGL
-305 KGVKNTLIHLYSYLL
+305 KNILIHMYAYLL
-320 ISLSIAPQLYI
+320 ITLSIAPQAYVI
-331 VYTSFKNVNGTVFTA
+331 YTSFRNVNGTVFTS
-346 GYSLD
+346 GYSLN
-351 SYIVAFSKMG
+351 SYVIAFSKMG

-368 IIPLTSLVFVLI
+368 VIPLIALTFTLI
-380 IAVFIAY
+380 FAVFIAY

-395 TTTIIDT
+395 TTATIDT
-402 ASMIPY
+402 VSMIPY
-408 IIPGIVVG
+408 IVPGIVVG
-416 IALSNAFSRPP
+416 IALANTFSRPP
-427 IILTGSMTIMVIA
+427 LVLTGSMTIMVIA

-456 LQQIPITVEEAAL
+456 LQQIPITIEEAAL
-469 SLGASN
+469 SLGSSN
-475 VKTFWKITIPMMS
+475 IKTFWKITIPMMS

-535 AAALAT
+535 AAALAA
-541 ILALLTTLSLVLFNK
+541 ILAVLTTLSLVLFNK
-556 VNKGRDLS
+556 VNKGQDLS

>member
-1 MSLPEMGKKTWF
+1 MKIRKPKI
-13 LAMNKKGSVNLWSTT
+13 NLWSTS
-28 TLGILVIYTIFL
+28 TLSLLVLYTIFL
-40 IIPLV
+40 IIPLF

-54 TRTGE
+54 SNTGRF
-59 LTLANFQRFFSKKYY
+59 TLENFQRFFSKKYY
-74 YSTLLNSFKI
+74 YSTLLNSFK
-84 TILVTLIAVSLGTVL
+84 VTVSVTVIAVSLGTTL
-99 AYFFARFKIRGK
+99 AYFFARFKIKGAKTLR
-111 KILRVLVILS
+111 ILIILS

-132 WILLLGRNGVI
+132 WILLLGRNGII
-143 TKFFEGIF
+143 TQFFEGIF
-151 GMTMPDIYG
+151 GITMPDIYG

-176 FLYVSGAFSNV
+176 FLYVSGALHNV

-196 NLGCTG
+196 NLGCSG
-202 VKRFF
+202 PKRFF
-207 KVIVPLILPTVLAGA
+207 KVIVPLIFPTVLAGA

-259 GNNGFAASIAIMAII
+259 GNNSFAASIAILAII
-274 VTLLIF
+274 LTLIIF
-280 IIQKKIAEK
+280 LAQRWIANK
-289 KAFTMN
+289 HAFTMN
-295 SINKIRPKRL
+295 SINKIRPIQIE
-305 KGVKNTLIHLYSYLL
+305 GIKNILIHIYAYLL
-320 ISLSIAPQLYI
+320 ITLSIAPQAYVI
-331 VYTSFKNVNGTVFTA
+331 YTSFRNVNGTVFTS
-346 GYSLD
+346 GYSLNN
-351 SYIVAFSKMG
+351 YVIAFSKMG

-368 IIPLTSLVFVLI
+368 IIPLTALTFVLI
-380 IAVFIAY
+380 FAVFIAY

-395 TTTIIDT
+395 ITATIDSV
-402 ASMIPY
+402 SMVPY
-408 IIPGIVVG
+408 IVPGIVVG
-416 IALSNAFSRPP
+416 IALANAFSRPP
-427 IILTGSMTIMVIA
+427 IVLTGSMTIMVIA

-456 LQQIPITVEEAAL
+456 LQQIPITIEEAAL

-475 VKTFWKITIPMMS
+475 IKTFWKITIPMMS

-535 AAALAT
+535 AAALAA
-541 ILALLTTLSLVLFNK
+541 ILAVLTTLSLVLFNK
-556 VNKGRDLS
+556 FNKGQDLS

>member
-1 MSLPEMGKKTWF
+1 MKIKKS
-13 LAMNKKGSVNLWSTT
+13 KVNLWSST
-28 TLGILVIYTIFL
+28 TLSLLILYTIFL
-40 IIPLV
+40 IIPLFM
-45 ILLSESFID
+45 LLSESFID
-54 TRTGE
+54 RDTGQF
-59 LTLANFQRFFSKKYY
+59 TLENFQRFFGKKYY
-74 YSTLLNSFKI
+74 YSTLFNSFKV
-84 TILVTLIAVSLGTVL
+84 TVLVTGIAVTLGTTL
-99 AYFFARFKIRGK
+99 AYFFARFNIKGAK
-111 KILRVLVILS
+111 TLRILVILS

-132 WILLLGRNGVI
+132 WILLLGRNGVV

-151 GMTMPDIYG
+151 GVVMPDIYG

-207 KVIVPLILPTVLAGA
+207 KVIVPLIFPTVLAGA

-259 GNNGFAASIAIMAII
+259 GNNSFAASIAIIAI
-274 VTLLIF
+274 VLTLIIF
-280 IIQKKIAEK
+280 LIQKHIANK
-289 KAFTMN
+289 NAFTMN
-295 SINKIRPKRL
+295 SINKIRPIKIE
-305 KGVKNTLIHLYSYLL
+305 GIKNLLIHIYAYVL
-320 ISLSIAPQLYI
+320 ITLSIAPQAYVI
-331 VYTSFKNVNGTVFTA
+331 YTSFRNVNGTVFTS
-346 GYSLD
+346 GYSLNN
-351 SYIVAFSKMG
+351 YVIAFSKMG
-361 NAIRNTI
+361 NAIRNTLV
-368 IIPLTSLVFVLI
+368 IPLISLTFVLI
-380 IAVFIAY
+380 FAVFIAY

-395 TTTIIDT
+395 ITAAIDT
-402 ASMIPY
+402 VSMVPY
-408 IIPGIVVG
+408 IVPGIVVG
-416 IALSNAFSRPP
+416 IALANTFSRPP
-427 IILTGSMTIMVIA
+427 MVLTGSMTIMVIA

-456 LQQIPITVEEAAL
+456 LQQIPISIEEASL

-535 AAALAT
+535 AAALAA
-541 ILALLTTLSLVLFNK
+541 ILAVLTTLSLVLFNK

>member
-1 MSLPEMGKKTWF
+1 MK
-13 LAMNKKGSVNLWSTT
+13 NKKSKINLWSSS
-28 TLGILVIYTIFL
+28 TLGLLTLYTIFL
-40 IIPLV
+40 IIPLL
-45 ILLSESFID
+45 ILLSDSFID
-54 TRTGE
+54 SKTG
-59 LTLANFQRFFSKKYY
+59 LFTLANFQRFFSKKYY
-74 YSTLLNSFKI
+74 YSTLFNSFKI
-84 TILVTLIAVSLGTVL
+84 SILITFLAVVLGTVL
-99 AYFFARFKIRGK
+99 AFFFARFKIKGAKTLR
-111 KILRVLVILS
+111 ILIILS

-132 WILLLGRNGVI
+132 WILLLGRNGVV
-143 TKFFEGIF
+143 TKFFENLLGIN
-151 GMTMPDIYG
+151 MPDIYG

-196 NLGCTG
+196 NLGCSG
-202 VKRFF
+202 IKRFF
-207 KVIVPLILPTVLAGA
+207 KVILPLILPTVLAGA

-241 GYRTFPV
+241 GYRTFPI

-259 GNNGFAASIAIMAII
+259 GNNGFAASIAILAII
-274 VTLLIF
+274 ITLIIF
-280 IIQKKIAEK
+280 IIQKVISER

-295 SINKIRPKRL
+295 SINKIRPKEIH
-305 KGVKNTLIHLYSYLL
+305 GVKNVLIHIYSYVL
-320 ISLSIAPQLYI
+320 ISLSIAPQVYVI
-331 VYTSFKNVNGTVFTA
+331 YTSFKKVNGTVFTS
-346 GYSLD
+346 GYSLE
-351 SYIVAFSKMG
+351 SYVVAFSKMG
-361 NAIRNTI
+361 NAIKNTI
-368 IIPLTSLVFVLI
+368 IIPLTALFFVLV

-387 LVVRKRSK
+387 LVVRRKSK
-395 TTTIIDT
+395 ITAVLDT
-402 ASMIPY
+402 VSMVPY

-416 IALSNAFSRPP
+416 IALSSAFNRPP
-427 IILTGSMTIMVIA
+427 LVLTGSMTIMVIA

-450 RSSVAT
+450 RSTVAT

-475 VKTFWKITIPMMS
+475 IKTFWKITIPMMS

-515 KTRTLTVEVYT
+515 KTRTLTIEVYT

-541 ILALLTTLSLVLFNK
+541 ILTLLTVVSLLIFNK
-556 VNKGRDLS
+556 FNKGKDLA

>member
-1 MSLPEMGKKTWF
+1 MK
-13 LAMNKKGSVNLWSTT
+13 NKKIKVNLWSST
-28 TLGILVIYTIFL
+28 TLGFLVLYSIFLVIPL
-40 IIPLV
+40 IL
-45 ILLSESFID
+45 LLSESFVD
-54 TRTGE
+54 SHTGHF
-59 LTLANFQRFFSKKYY
+59 TLENFQRFFGKKYY
-74 YSTLLNSFKI
+74 YSTLFNSFKV
-84 TILVTLIAVSLGTVL
+84 TVLVTFIAVALGTVL
-99 AYFFARFKIRGK
+99 AYFFARFKIRGAK
-111 KILRVLVILS
+111 TLRILIILS

-132 WILLLGRNGVI
+132 WILLLGRNGVV
-143 TKFFEGIF
+143 TRFFENLFGIA
-151 GMTMPDIYG
+151 MPDIYG

-202 VKRFF
+202 VKRFY
-207 KVIVPLILPTVLAGA
+207 KVIIPLILPTVLAGA

-259 GNNGFAASIAIMAII
+259 GNNGFAAGIAIIAII
-274 VTLLIF
+274 VTLIIF
-280 IIQKKIAEK
+280 LVQKRISEK
-289 KAFTMN
+289 HSFTMN
-295 SINKIRPKRL
+295 SINKIRPK
-305 KGVKNTLIHLYSYLL
+305 KIHGAQNVLVHVYTYLL
-320 ISLSIAPQLYI
+320 ITLSIAPQVYI
-331 VYTSFKNVNGTVFTA
+331 IYTSFKKVNGTVFA
-346 GYSLD
+346 SGYSLD

-361 NAIRNTI
+361 SAIRNTI
-368 IIPLTSLVFVLI
+368 IIPLVSLFFVLVFAI
-380 IAVFIAY
+380 FIAY

-395 TTTIIDT
+395 ITAIIDSV
-402 ASMIPY
+402 SMVPY

-416 IALSNAFSRPP
+416 IALSNAFSQPP
-427 IILTGSMTIMVIA
+427 LVLTGSMTIMVIA

-456 LQQIPITVEEAAL
+456 LRLIPMTVEEAAL

-502 ISELASAILLYTG
+502 ISELSSAILLYTG
-515 KTRTLTVEVYT
+515 KTRTLTIEVYT

-541 ILALLTTLSLVLFNK
+541 VLAVLTALSLVIFNK
-556 VNKGRDLS
+556 FNKGRDLS

>member
-1 MSLPEMGKKTWF
+1 MGF
-13 LAMNKKGSVNLWSTT
+13 IVLYS
-28 TLGILVIYTIFL
+28 IFL
-40 IIPLV
+40 IVPL
-45 ILLSESFID
+45 ILLLSDSFID
-54 TRTGE
+54 SNTGHF
-59 LTLANFQRFFSKKYY
+59 TLGNFQRFFGKKYY
-74 YSTLLNSFKI
+74 YSTLFNSFKV
-84 TILVTLIAVSLGTVL
+84 TVLVTFIAVALGTVL
-99 AYFFARFKIRGK
+99 AYFFARFKIRGAK
-111 KILRVLVILS
+111 TLRILIILS

-143 TKFFEGIF
+143 TRFFEKLFGI
-151 GMTMPDIYG
+151 TMPDIYG

-202 VKRFF
+202 VKRFH
-207 KVIVPLILPTVLAGA
+207 KVIIPLILPTVLAGA

-241 GYRTFPV
+241 GYRTFPI

-259 GNNGFAASIAIMAII
+259 GNNGFAASIAIIAII
-274 VTLLIF
+274 LTLIIF
-280 IIQKKIAEK
+280 LVQKSISEK
-289 KAFTMN
+289 HSFTMN
-295 SINKIRPKRL
+295 SINKIRPQKIHGIQNVL
-305 KGVKNTLIHLYSYLL
+305 VHLYTYLL
-320 ISLSIAPQLYI
+320 ITLSIAPQVYVI
-331 VYTSFKNVNGTVFTA
+331 YTSFKKVNGTVFTS

-351 SYIVAFSKMG
+351 SYVMAFSRMG
-361 NAIRNTI
+361 SAIRNTI
-368 IIPLTSLVFVLI
+368 IIPMVSLFFVLVFAI
-380 IAVFIAY
+380 FIAY

-395 TTTIIDT
+395 ITGIIDSV
-402 ASMIPY
+402 SMVPY

-416 IALSNAFSRPP
+416 IALSNAFSNPP
-427 IILTGSMTIMVIA
+427 LVLTGSMTIMVIA

-456 LQQIPITVEEAAL
+456 LRLIPITVEEAAR

-475 VKTFWKITIPMMS
+475 IKTFWKITIPMMS
-488 AGIISGAILSWITM
+488 AGIIAGAILSWITM
-502 ISELASAILLYTG
+502 ISELSSAILLYTG

-541 ILALLTTLSLVLFNK
+541 ILAVLTTLSLVIFNK
-556 VNKGRDLS
+556 FNKGRDLS
-564 M
+564 L

>member
-1 MSLPEMGKKTWF
+1 MK
-13 LAMNKKGSVNLWSTT
+13 NKKSKFNLWSSSTIGLL
-28 TLGILVIYTIFL
+28 TLYTIFL
-40 IIPLV
+40 IIPLLL
-45 ILLSESFID
+45 LLSDSFID
-54 TRTGE
+54 SRTGE

-74 YSTLLNSFKI
+74 YSTLFNSFKI
-84 TILVTLIAVSLGTVL
+84 SIVITFVAVVLGTTL
-99 AYFFARFKIRGK
+99 AFFFARFKIRGAK
-111 KILRVLVILS
+111 GLRILIILS

-143 TKFFEGIF
+143 TKFFENLLSIE
-151 GMTMPDIYG
+151 MPDIYG

-196 NLGCTG
+196 NLGCSG
-202 VKRFF
+202 IRRFF
-207 KVIVPLILPTVLAGA
+207 KVILPLILPTVLAGA

-241 GYRTFPV
+241 GYRTFPI

-259 GNNGFAASIAIMAII
+259 GNNGFAASIAVLAII
-274 VTLLIF
+274 ITLVIF
-280 IIQKKIAEK
+280 IFQKYISEK
-289 KAFTMN
+289 NAFTMN
-295 SINKIRPKRL
+295 SINKIRPK
-305 KGVKNTLIHLYSYLL
+305 KIEGVKNVLIHIFSYLL
-320 ISLSIAPQLYI
+320 ISLSIAPQVYV
-331 VYTSFKNVNGTVFTA
+331 VYTSFKKVNGTVFIP

-351 SYIVAFSKMG
+351 SYRIAFSKMG

-368 IIPLTSLVFVLI
+368 VIPLTALAFVLV

-395 TTTIIDT
+395 ATAVIDT
-402 ASMIPY
+402 VSMVPY
-408 IIPGIVVG
+408 IVPGIVVG
-416 IALSNAFSRPP
+416 IALASAFNRPP
-427 IILTGSMTIMVIA
+427 LVLTGSMTIMVIA

-450 RSSVAT
+450 RSTVAT
-456 LQQIPITVEEAAL
+456 LQQIPITVEEASL

-475 VKTFWKITIPMMS
+475 AKTFWKITIPMMS

-541 ILALLTTLSLVLFNK
+541 ILALLTVLSLMLFNK

>member
-1 MSLPEMGKKTWF
+1 MKIKKS
-13 LAMNKKGSVNLWSTT
+13 KVNLWSST
-28 TLGILVIYTIFL
+28 TLSLLILYTIFL

-45 ILLSESFID
+45 MLLSESFID
-54 TRTGE
+54 RDTGQF
-59 LTLANFQRFFSKKYY
+59 TLANFQRFFGKKYY
-74 YSTLLNSFKI
+74 YSTLFNSFKV
-84 TILVTLIAVSLGTVL
+84 TVLVTTIAVALGTTL
-99 AYFFARFKIRGK
+99 AYFFARFQIRGAK
-111 KILRVLVILS
+111 TLRILVILS

-132 WILLLGRNGVI
+132 WILLLGRNGVV
-143 TKFFEGIF
+143 TKFFEGLF
-151 GMTMPDIYG
+151 GIEMPDIYG

-202 VKRFF
+202 IKRFF
-207 KVIVPLILPTVLAGA
+207 KVIVPLIFPTVLAGA

-259 GNNGFAASIAIMAII
+259 GNNGFAASIAIIAII
-274 VTLLIF
+274 VTLVIF
-280 IIQKKIAEK
+280 LIQKHIAQK
-289 KAFTMN
+289 NAFTMN
-295 SINKIRPKRL
+295 SINKIRPK
-305 KGVKNTLIHLYSYLL
+305 KIHGIKNSLIHMFSYML
-320 ISLSIAPQLYI
+320 ISLSMAPQLYVI
-331 VYTSFKNVNGTVFTA
+331 YTSFRNVNGTVFTS
-346 GYSLD
+346 GYSLN
-351 SYIVAFSKMG
+351 SYVIAFSKMG
-361 NAIRNTI
+361 NAIRNTL
-368 IIPLTSLVFVLI
+368 IIPLVSLTFVLI
-380 IAVFIAY
+380 FAVFIAY

-395 TTTIIDT
+395 ITAVIDT
-402 ASMIPY
+402 VSMIPY
-408 IIPGIVVG
+408 IVPGIVVG
-416 IALSNAFSRPP
+416 IALANTFSRPP
-427 IILTGSMTIMVIA
+427 MVLTGSMTIMVIA

-456 LQQIPITVEEAAL
+456 LQQIPISIEEAAL

-535 AAALAT
+535 AAALAA
-541 ILALLTTLSLVLFNK
+541 ILAALTTLSLVLFNK

>member
-1 MSLPEMGKKTWF
+1 MKIKKS
-13 LAMNKKGSVNLWSTT
+13 KVNLWSST
-28 TLGILVIYTIFL
+28 TLSLLILYTIFL
-40 IIPLV
+40 IIPL
-45 ILLSESFID
+45 IMLLSESFID
-54 TRTGE
+54 RDTGQF
-59 LTLANFQRFFSKKYY
+59 TLDNFQRFFGKKYY
-74 YSTLLNSFKI
+74 YSTLFNSFKV
-84 TILVTLIAVSLGTVL
+84 TVLVTAIAVALGTTL
-99 AYFFARFKIRGK
+99 AYFFARFEIKGAK
-111 KILRVLVILS
+111 TLRILVILS

-132 WILLLGRNGVI
+132 WILLLGRNGVV
-143 TKFFEGIF
+143 TKFFEGLF
-151 GMTMPDIYG
+151 GIQMPDIYG

-207 KVIVPLILPTVLAGA
+207 KVIVPLIFPTVLAGA

-259 GNNGFAASIAIMAII
+259 GNNGFAASIAIIAII
-274 VTLLIF
+274 VTLVIF
-280 IIQKKIAEK
+280 LIQKHIANK
-289 KAFTMN
+289 NAFTMN
-295 SINKIRPKRL
+295 SINKIRP
-305 KGVKNTLIHLYSYLL
+305 VKIEGIQNSLIHIYAYLL
-320 ISLSIAPQLYI
+320 IALSIAPQVYVI
-331 VYTSFKNVNGTVFTA
+331 YTSFRNVNGTVFTS
-346 GYSLD
+346 GYSLN
-351 SYIVAFSKMG
+351 SYVIAFSKMG
-361 NAIRNTI
+361 NAIRNTL
-368 IIPLTSLVFVLI
+368 IIPLISLTFVLI
-380 IAVFIAY
+380 FAVFIAY

-395 TTTIIDT
+395 ITAVIDT
-402 ASMIPY
+402 VSMVPY
-408 IIPGIVVG
+408 IVPGIVVG
-416 IALSNAFSRPP
+416 IALSNTFSRPP
-427 IILTGSMTIMVIA
+427 MVLTGSMTIMVIA

-456 LQQIPITVEEAAL
+456 LQQIPMSIEEASL

-515 KTRTLTVEVYT
+515 KTRTLTIEVYT

-535 AAALAT
+535 AAALAS
-541 ILALLTTLSLVLFNK
+541 ILAVLTTLSLVLFNK

>member
-1 MSLPEMGKKTWF
+1 MK
-13 LAMNKKGSVNLWSTT
+13 NKKSKINLWSSS
-28 TLGILVIYTIFL
+28 TLGLLTLYTIFL
-40 IIPLV
+40 IIPLL

-54 TRTGE
+54 SKTG
-59 LTLANFQRFFSKKYY
+59 LFTLDNFKRFFEKKYY

-84 TILVTLIAVSLGTVL
+84 SIVITFVAVVLGTVL
-99 AYFFARFKIRGK
+99 AFFFARFKIKGAKGLR
-111 KILRVLVILS
+111 ILIILS

-132 WILLLGRNGVI
+132 WILLLGRNGVV
-143 TKFFEGIF
+143 TKFFENLLNIQ
-151 GMTMPDIYG
+151 MPDIYG

-196 NLGCTG
+196 NLGCSG
-202 VKRFF
+202 VNRFF
-207 KVIVPLILPTVLAGA
+207 KVILPLILPTVLAGA

-241 GYRTFPV
+241 GYRTFPI

-259 GNNGFAASIAIMAII
+259 GNNGFAASIAILAII
-274 VTLLIF
+274 ITLIIF
-280 IIQKKIAEK
+280 LFQKYISQKHS
-289 KAFTMN
+289 FTMN
-295 SINKIRPKRL
+295 SINKIRPKEIH
-305 KGVKNTLIHLYSYLL
+305 GVKNVLIHIYSYVL
-320 ISLSIAPQLYI
+320 ISLSIAPQVYVI
-331 VYTSFKNVNGTVFTA
+331 YTSFKKVNGTVFTS
-346 GYSLD
+346 GYSFE
-351 SYIVAFSKMG
+351 SYTIAFSKMG

-368 IIPLTSLVFVLI
+368 IIPLTALIFVLI

-387 LVVRKRSK
+387 LVVRKKSK
-395 TTTIIDT
+395 ITAIIDT
-402 ASMIPY
+402 VSMVPY

-416 IALSNAFSRPP
+416 IALSSAFNKPP
-427 IILTGSMTIMVIA
+427 LVLTGSMTIMVIA

-450 RSSVAT
+450 RSTVAT
-456 LQQIPITVEEAAL
+456 LQQIPLTVEEASL

-475 VKTFWKITIPMMS
+475 AKTFWKITIPMMS

-502 ISELASAILLYTG
+502 ISELSSAILLYTG
-515 KTRTLTVEVYT
+515 KTRTLTIEVYT

-541 ILALLTTLSLVLFNK
+541 ILTLLTVASLLIFNK
-556 VNKGRDLS
+556 VNKGQDLS

>member
-1 MSLPEMGKKTWF
+1 MK
-13 LAMNKKGSVNLWSTT
+13 NKLKVNIWSSS
-28 TLGILVIYTIFL
+28 TLGFIVLYSIFL
-40 IIPLV
+40 IIPL
-45 ILLSESFID
+45 ILLLSESFID
-54 TRTGE
+54 SNTGHF
-59 LTLANFQRFFSKKYY
+59 TLGNFQRFFGKKYY
-74 YSTLLNSFKI
+74 YSTLYNSFKV
-84 TILVTLIAVSLGTVL
+84 TVLVTFIAVTLGTVL
-99 AYFFARFKIRGK
+99 AYFFARFKIRGAK
-111 KILRVLVILS
+111 TLRILIILS

-143 TKFFEGIF
+143 TRFFENLFGIS
-151 GMTMPDIYG
+151 MPDIYG

-196 NLGCTG
+196 NLGCSG
-202 VKRFF
+202 VKRFY
-207 KVIVPLILPTVLAGA
+207 KVIIPLILPTVLAGA

-241 GYRTFPV
+241 GYRTFPI

-259 GNNGFAASIAIMAII
+259 GNNGFAASIAIIAII
-274 VTLLIF
+274 VTLIIF
-280 IIQKKIAEK
+280 LVQKSISEK
-289 KAFTMN
+289 HSFTMN
-295 SINKIRPKRL
+295 SINKIRPRK
-305 KGVKNTLIHLYSYLL
+305 IHGTQNVLVHVYTYLL
-320 ISLSIAPQLYI
+320 ITLSMAPQVYVI
-331 VYTSFKNVNGTVFTA
+331 YTSFKKVNGTVFTS

-351 SYIVAFSKMG
+351 SYIMAFSRMG
-361 NAIRNTI
+361 SAIRNTI
-368 IIPLTSLVFVLI
+368 IIPMVSLFFVLVFAI
-380 IAVFIAY
+380 FIAY
-387 LVVRKRSK
+387 LVVRRRSK
-395 TTTIIDT
+395 ITGIIDSV
-402 ASMIPY
+402 SMVPY

-416 IALSNAFSRPP
+416 IALANAFSNPP
-427 IILTGSMTIMVIA
+427 LVLTGSMTIMVIA

-456 LQQIPITVEEAAL
+456 LRLIPITVEEAAR

-475 VKTFWKITIPMMS
+475 IKTFWKITIPMMS
-488 AGIISGAILSWITM
+488 AGIIAGAILSWITM
-502 ISELASAILLYTG
+502 ISELSSAILLYTG

-541 ILALLTTLSLVLFNK
+541 ILAVLTTLSLVIFNK
-556 VNKGRDLS
+556 FNKGRDLS
-564 M
+564 L